1 MAYLGP
7 IDNFNLSLANLH
19 QRNQEREKLTEEDFE
34 QAKLDVP
41 TTLKTINV
49 SIPFFT
55 IVITAV

>member
-7 IDNFNLSLANLH
+7 INNFNLDLANHH
-19 QRNQEREKLTEEDFE
+19 QRCQEREELTEEDFE

-49 SIPFFT
+49 SIIFLR
-55 IVITAV
+55 